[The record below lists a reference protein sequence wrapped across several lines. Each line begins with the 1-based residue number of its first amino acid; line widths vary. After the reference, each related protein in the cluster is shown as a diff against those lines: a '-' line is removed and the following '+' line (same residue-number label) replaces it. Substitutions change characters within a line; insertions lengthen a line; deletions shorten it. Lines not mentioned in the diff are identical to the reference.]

1 VGRNELNFQ
10 SAKVIPDTLRDFNAK
25 VKDHFNAAPSDAD
38 DDVIATAF
46 INSIVEKCLK
56 ACLDTCLAESVP
68 FCEKNSNEALPPILG
83 PDVPKAAVVFA
94 LKITE
99 RDTKA
104 KTAAWFKEKVPI
116 IVNRDGKMAF
126 ERSRTNR
133 NES

>member
-1 VGRNELNFQ
+1 M
-10 SAKVIPDTLRDFNAK
+10 IPDTLRDFNAK
-25 VKDHFNAAPSDAD
+25 VKDHFNAAPSDAE

-133 NES
+133 DESK